1 MYISRK
7 ETIEDII
14 LSHSQRGMHILQQ
27 YLQSD
32 YCKQAAQCI
41 LNQKKGYIFLTTGF
55 YVNGFA
61 ETDGPLGTMA
71 IAIALKKLGYTPI
84 IITDIYCKGFFEIK
98 NLSVEYVA
106 LDATNQYFDN
116 LLMQYKPVCMISIE
130 RCGKNIHDDYTNML
144 GISIKKNTAPLDYLF
159 LKASSLNIPT
169 IGIGDG
175 GNEIGMGNLQDI
187 IIDSL
192 FFIPCKIKVDY
203 LIIATVSN
211 WGAYALIAYLS
222 ILTNKYLLPY
232 FDDVEQYLK
241 DIVDI
246 GSVDGILKKPI
257 LSVDGFSLDIEKNI
271 LNRLNDGIYYSH

>member
-98 NLSVEYVA
+98 NLSIEYVA

-192 FFIPCKIKVDY
+192 SFIPCKIKVDY